1 MAAGGSLQKLQE
13 AGIPVDQL
21 PDAQKQVL
29 AELTSQEVDTMI
41 KIQQRMRDVADVQ
54 GFRASDNGIFNY

>member
-1 MAAGGSLQKLQE
+1 MAAGNSLQKLQE
-13 AGIPVDQL
+13 AGIPVNEL

-41 KIQQRMRDVADVQ
+41 KIQKRMHEVADVQ